1 MEAPNELLKAT
12 PAELNMAEWCG
23 AWSEHPSR
31 RGHYSQIDTH
41 GQFQGRYVRI
51 VGWESATGR
60 YLLRTVARA

>member
-1 MEAPNELLKAT
+1 
-12 PAELNMAEWCG
+12 MAEWCG